1 MMSTPNT
8 GPEHPGPT
16 DPEAADS
23 VRRANPA
30 SAYHDEFTGV
40 IEAASTRATTVSH
53 RFGSAR
59 HALTRPDNPEPPTGP
74 EAPEAA

>member
-8 GPEHPGPT
+8 GPEHP
-16 DPEAADS
+16 DPADPDGADS

-59 HALTRPDNPEPPTGP
+59 HALRSPDRPEPPADP